1 MMWRKMNGFSMY
13 EVSEFGHIRSLDR
26 TLKPLIDKMGRSIPE
41 RRKKGVIL
49 KMRKHKFGYLMAS
62 IMRDNGKI
70 FGMTAHR
77 AVALAFKGDPPF
89 ENAVAR
95 HLDGDCN
102 NNHFS
107 NIEWGSQL
115 ENIQDAMRH
124 GTVQKGE
131 SRYNAKLC
139 ESDVIR
145 IRERIAAGEKFIEV
159 GQDFGLSECAC
170 FQIASGKKWTS
181 VGGPIYKSKRW
192 NVLGAADIEI
202 IRCRLSSGDLITHL
216 SKEYKVSLSQ
226 IRAIRDGKK

>member
-49 KMRKHKFGYLMAS
+49 KMRKHKFGYLMVTLV
-62 IMRDNGKI
+62 RDSGNV

-95 HLDGDCN
+95 HLDGDCS

-115 ENIQDAMRH
+115 DNIQDAMQH
-124 GTVQKGE
+124 GTIQKGE
-131 SRYNAKLC
+131 GRYNAKLR
-139 ESDVIR
+139 ESDIVE
-145 IRERIAAGEKFIEV
+145 IRERVMSGEKFAEV
-159 GQDFGLSECAC
+159 GRDFGLSECAC
-170 FQIASGKKWTS
+170 FQIASGKKWAS
-181 VGGPIYKSKRW
+181 AGGPVYKPKRQ
-192 NVLGAADIEI
+192 NVLGGVDVEV
-202 IRCRLSSGDLITHL
+202 IRRRIRSGELITHL
-216 SKEYKVSLSQ
+216 SKEYKVSINQ